1 VRILAFDCAV
11 TGATAAVLVDGRTAG
26 AARADGPRGQ
36 AERLIPVIEA
46 ALAQAGLGYED
57 LDRLAVTVG
66 PGSFTG
72 IRVGLAA
79 ARGLVLATG
88 LGCVPVTTFDA
99 LAHAVPATSRAA
111 RQVWVAIDSRRG
123 DLFVQAFDADLAPI
137 GPPRVA
143 TVAEVAADIAS
154 GPGAGGVVLAGD
166 GAPLLTVGPG
176 LAGVGV
182 APARVPEAE
191 TVARIA
197 ATRAA
202 AAVPPSPLYLRP
214 PDVTPPPLPRPP
226 G

>member
-1 VRILAFDCAV
+1 MRILAFDCAV

-46 ALAQAGLGYED
+46 ALAQAGLDYGD

-88 LGCVPVTTFDA
+88 LDCVPVTTFDA
-99 LAHAVPATSRAA
+99 IAHAVPATLRAG
-111 RQVWVAIDSRRG
+111 RHVWVAIDSRRG
-123 DLFVQAFDADLAPI
+123 DLFVQAFGADLAPI
-137 GPPRVA
+137 GPSRVA
-143 TVAEVAADIAS
+143 TVAEVAADVANR
-154 GPGAGGVVLAGD
+154 PGDAVLAGD
-166 GAPLLTVGPG
+166 GASLLAASPG
-176 LAGVGV
+176 LGGVPV
-182 APARVPEAE
+182 APSSVPDAE
-191 TVARIA
+191 VVARIA
-197 ATRAA
+197 AGRSA

-214 PDVTPPPLPRPP
+214 PDVTLPPLPRPP